1 MEHSSLVAFLNG
13 DLSPEA
19 FGRQI
24 SNEVNACEHGFKTEG
39 IGYIMIPN
47 GSTQVITRDH
57 ARRLIEAIFSDQLS
71 FLAANYT
78 ADCLMMSGSFEFAD
92 GAVAEAIAF
101 VADDS
106 RPPTHDETETAIAA
120 LS

>member
-13 DLSPEA
+13 DLSPEV
-19 FGRQI
+19 FGSEI
-24 SNEVNACEHGFKTEG
+24 SKELVACTQGIKSEG
-39 IGYIMIPN
+39 LGYIVVTDGP
-47 GSTQVITRDH
+47 VEVVTREH
-57 ARRLIEAIFSDQLS
+57 ARRLLQTLLSNQLS

-78 ADCLMMSGSFEFAD
+78 ADCLTMSDNFDFAD
-92 GAVAEAIAF
+92 DAVADAIAF

-106 RPPTHDETETAIAA
+106 RPPTQEEAQAAIAA

>member
-13 DLSPEA
+13 DVSPDA
-19 FGRQI
+19 FGREI
-24 SNEVNACEHGFKTEG
+24 SNEVNACEQGFKTEG
-39 IGYIMIPN
+39 MGYIMVPD
-47 GSTQVITRDH
+47 GPTQVITRDH
-57 ARRLIEAIFSDQLS
+57 ARRLLEAMLSDQLA

-78 ADCLMMSGSFEFAD
+78 ADCLMMSDNFDFAD
-92 GAVAEAIAF
+92 EAVAEAIAF

-106 RPPTHDETETAIAA
+106 RPPAHDETKAAIAA

>member
-1 MEHSSLVAFLNG
+1 MEHSFLEDFLNG

-19 FGRQI
+19 FGPEI
-24 SNEVNACEHGFKTEG
+24 SNEVNTCEHGFKTEG
-39 IGYIMIPN
+39 MGYIMVPE
-47 GSTQVITRDH
+47 GPTQVITRDH
-57 ARRLIEAIFSDQLS
+57 ARTLLEAMLSDRMS

-78 ADCLMMSGSFEFAD
+78 ADCLMMSVDFAFAD
-92 GAVAEAIAF
+92 EAVAEAVAF

-106 RPPTHDETETAIAA
+106 RPPTHDETEAAIAA

>member
-19 FGRQI
+19 FGSQI
-24 SNEVNACEHGFKTEG
+24 SNDVDACEQTCKTKG
-39 IGYIMIPN
+39 LGY
-47 GSTQVITRDH
+47 VIVTDGPIEMATRDH
-57 ARRLIEAIFSDQLS
+57 ARRLLQALLSGRLS

-78 ADCLMMSGSFEFAD
+78 ADCPTMSDYFDFAD
-92 GAVAEAIAF
+92 GAISEAIAL

-106 RPPTHDETETAIAA
+106 RPPTQEEIEAAIAA